1 MGSSKPAPQQTTQS
15 TTSQTL
21 SSPSIEAA
29 LSLYMPK
36 LMGMFSGSIN
46 TDSFAPKVA
55 GQNQLQQAAIM
66 SGLRGQGFNYD
77 PKTGAVSGS
86 GIGAYQPFLD
96 AAGQAAGQIQGAGAG
111 ALGQAKSALDQA
123 QGLTQGYYTSTAA
136 SPFMTKASAAA
147 DAAQLAAAQGQG
159 AGDADLQQARSALT
173 RAQGFTGPQGYE
185 QFQSP
190 YQQQVLD
197 ATMQQYDQ
205 EMAKQQA
212 QLGSSAG
219 SAFGGGRFGVAQGQL
234 GAQGAMNKAMAGAQL
249 RQQGFMT
256 ANQLANQA
264 YGQNVGLSQGFM
276 GAGKQAMDQAMQN
289 QGMAGT
295 AAQLQ
300 SGLGQQAAGLAAQDI
315 SGLMQTAQSQG
326 ALAQSQMSPYQQ
338 SLQANMQMAS
348 AIPQFNAQQ
357 FGILS
362 SFGDQQQKYQQ
373 AGLDAISQRNKL
385 QQYAP
390 YEQMGFIGSQLAS
403 MMGGY
408 GGGFTTGST
417 MAPGPTGTQS
427 ALGAGLVGSG
437 ILANLGGVFG
447 FGTPSV
453 GAVR

>member
-1 MGSSKPAPQQTTQS
+1 
-15 TTSQTL
+15 
-21 SSPSIEAA
+21 
-29 LSLYMPK
+29 
-36 LMGMFSGSIN
+36 
-46 TDSFAPKVA
+46 
-55 GQNQLQQAAIM
+55 
-66 SGLRGQGFNYD
+66 
-77 PKTGAVSGS
+77 
-86 GIGAYQPFLD
+86 
-96 AAGQAAGQIQGAGAG
+96 
-111 ALGQAKSALDQA
+111 
-123 QGLTQGYYTSTAA
+123 
-136 SPFMTKASAAA
+136 
-147 DAAQLAAAQGQG
+147 
-159 AGDADLQQARSALT
+159 
-173 RAQGFTGPQGYE
+173 
-185 QFQSP
+185 
-190 YQQQVLD
+190 
-197 ATMQQYDQ
+197 
-205 EMAKQQA
+205 
-212 QLGSSAG
+212 
-219 SAFGGGRFGVAQGQL
+219 
-234 GAQGAMNKAMAGAQL
+234 
-249 RQQGFMT
+249 MT

-437 ILANLGGVFG
+437 ILANLGGVFN
-447 FGTPSV
+447 FGNTM
-453 GAVR
+453 GASS

>member
-123 QGLTQGYYTSTAA
+123 QGLTQGYYASTAA
-136 SPFMTKASAAA
+136 SPFLRRASSAA
-147 DAAQLAAAQGQG
+147 DAAQGAAAAGQG
-159 AGDADLQQARSALT
+159 AGDADRAAARS
-173 RAQGFTGPQGYE
+173 FSGPQGYQ
-185 QFQSP
+185 QFMSP
-190 YQQQVLD
+190 YQQQVID
-197 ATMQQYDQ
+197 AS
-205 EMAKQQA
+205 MAEYENQTAQKQA
-212 QLGSSAG
+212 ALGTGAG

-234 GAQGAMNKAMAGAQL
+234 AGDAARGGASLKANLLG
-249 RQQGFMT
+249 QGFQQ
-256 ANQLANQA
+256 ANQLAAQA
-264 YGQNVGLSQGFM
+264 SQQRLGIGQ
-276 GAGKQAMDQAMQN
+276 QAMQQAQQN
-289 QGMAGT
+289 QGMFGT

-300 SGLGQQAAGLAAQDI
+300 SGLGQQAMGAAQADI
-315 SGLMQTAQSQG
+315 GNLMQTGQAQGQ
-326 ALAQSQMSPYQQ
+326 LAQSQMSPYQQ
-338 SLQANMQMAS
+338 SLAANMQMAN

-437 ILANLGGVFG
+437 ILANLGGVFN
-447 FGTPSV
+447 FGNTM
-453 GAVR
+453 GASS

>member
-123 QGLTQGYYTSTAA
+123 QGLTQGYYASTAA
-136 SPFMTKASAAA
+136 SPFLRRASSAA
-147 DAAQLAAAQGQG
+147 DAAQAAAAAGQG
-159 AGDADLQQARSALT
+159 AGDADRQSARDAFA

-185 QFQSP
+185 SFMSP
-190 YQQQVLD
+190 YQQEVLD

-437 ILANLGGVFG
+437 ILANLGGVFN
-447 FGTPSV
+447 FGNTM
-453 GAVR
+453 GASS